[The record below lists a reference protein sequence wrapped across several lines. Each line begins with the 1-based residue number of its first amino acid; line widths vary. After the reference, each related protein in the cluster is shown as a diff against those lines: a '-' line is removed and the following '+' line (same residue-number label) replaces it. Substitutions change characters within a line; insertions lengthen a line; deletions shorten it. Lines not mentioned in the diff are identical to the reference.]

1 MKMKESFNDT
11 FKGFDVNANKAKG
24 YGVYPVIL
32 DRMLNQLVNL
42 QSYHSRMT
50 VVRIDLH
57 FPADHVTSPKHENMM
72 LSQYIKKCKADLG
85 SNDWRN
91 HKRVI
96 HGWVKEIGKTDNPH
110 YHLFFGFQTLQRNLG
125 KISGD
130 GHTGM
135 WKLFE
140 SRWQELTG
148 GTVHFTETL
157 HFLERDDKRAFADC
171 FYHLSYL
178 AKIRDKHFGTGES
191 YRRFGFSK
199 LPPKKNELTVLEEL
213 MAA

>member
-1 MKMKESFNDT
+1 MKMKESFNET
-11 FKGFDVNANKAKG
+11 FKGLEVNANKAKG

-32 DRMLNQLVNL
+32 DRMLNQMVNL
-42 QSYHSRMT
+42 QGYHSRITM
-50 VVRIDLH
+50 VRIDLH
-57 FPADHVTSPKHENMM
+57 FPSGHTTNHKHENRM

-96 HGWVKEIGKTDNPH
+96 HGWVKETGKTDNAH

-125 KISGD
+125 LISGD

-140 SRWQELTG
+140 RRWEELTG
-148 GTVHFTETL
+148 GSVQFVRP
-157 HFLERDDKRAFADC
+157 HFLERDDEQAFAEC

>member
-11 FKGFDVNANKAKG
+11 FKGLEVNASKAKG
-24 YGVYPVIL
+24 YGLYPVIL
-32 DRMLNQLVNL
+32 DRMHSQIVNL
-42 QSYHSRMT
+42 QSYHSRIT

-57 FPADHVTSPKHENMM
+57 FPANQTHDHKCENTMI
-72 LSQYIKKCKADLG
+72 SRYIKMCKADLG
-85 SNDWRN
+85 SKDWSK

-96 HGWVKEIGKTDNPH
+96 HGWVKETGKSNRPH
-110 YHLFFGFQTLQRNLG
+110 YHLFFGFQTLHRNLG
-125 KISGD
+125 LISGD

-148 GTVHFTETL
+148 GSVQL
-157 HFLERDDKRAFADC
+157 IRPHFLERDDRKAFEAC

-191 YRRFGFSK
+191 YRRFAFSK
-199 LPPKKNELTVLEEL
+199 LCPKEQELTILEEL
-213 MAA
+213 MVA